1 MNNDDLN
8 NNQGL
13 QEQADIPEII
23 ESSEELLQKA
33 NSEIQRL
40 NENLNYSKKE
50 LAVLYEV
57 SNAMRSSLKLN
68 PILHTIL
75 TGVTAH
81 SGLGFNRAIL
91 FLVNTH
97 DRCLEPRTAIGPESG
112 EHAQQIWEYI
122 SESNQHIDDLIK
134 EDKVEQNIKSQ
145 SSLFDSIKDLK
156 IPLKDNDN
164 LLSNAYHDGSPTHI
178 TPDKISQ
185 YSDDIFLKHF
195 HTNELVIVPLKAKDK
210 VNGII
215 IADNIYTQKVIS
227 EEDLKMFIMLA
238 NQAGL
243 AIENSRLYEI
253 VMHKSHTDSL
263 TSLWNHGFFQDKLTE
278 EIEKSKENKKPLTL
292 LIMDLDNFKILND
305 SCGHQNGDIILKEVS
320 NLLKD
325 SSREIDYV
333 CRYGGEEFSIILT
346 QTNKEV
352 GYSIAERIRQK
363 IEQHAFPAFS
373 LYHEQKV
380 TVSIGLA
387 TFPDDAENNN
397 DLISQADRAMYKA
410 KFSGKNQTYV
420 AE

>member
-1 MNNDDLN
+1 MNNESIN
-8 NNQGL
+8 NEHGL
-13 QEQADIPEII
+13 PAQSEVPNRIPTA
-23 ESSEELLQKA
+23 EELLQKA
-33 NSEIQRL
+33 NAEIQKL
-40 NENLNYSKKE
+40 NENLSYSKKE
-50 LAVLYEV
+50 LGILYEV
-57 SNAMRSSLKLN
+57 SNAMRSFLELN

-91 FLVNTH
+91 FLVNTT

-112 EHAQQIWEYI
+112 EHAQKIWEYI
-122 SESNQHIDDLIK
+122 SLSNQHIDDLIK
-134 EDKVEQNIKSQ
+134 KDKIDQNIKSQ

-178 TPDKISQ
+178 TPDQISK
-185 YSDDIFLKHF
+185 YSNDIFLKHF

-227 EEDLKMFIMLA
+227 DEDLKMFIMLA

-243 AIENSRLYEI
+243 AIENSRLYEM

-263 TSLWNHGFFQDKLTE
+263 TSLWNHGFFQDKLAE
-278 EIEKSKENKKPLTL
+278 EVDKARTNKKPLSL

-325 SSREIDYV
+325 SSRDIDYV

-346 QTNKEV
+346 QTNKES

-363 IEQHAFPAFS
+363 IEQYSFPAFS

-380 TVSIGLA
+380 TISIGLA
-387 TFPDDAENNN
+387 TFPDDADNNN
-397 DLISQADRAMYKA
+397 DLIKQADRAMYKA

-420 AE
+420 SE

>member
-1 MNNDDLN
+1 MDNESINND
-8 NNQGL
+8 QEL
-13 QEQADIPEII
+13 QESPDITSSE
-23 ESSEELLQKA
+23 ESSEELLAKA
-33 NSEIQRL
+33 NSEIKRL
-40 NENLNYSKKE
+40 NQKLDYSKKE

-57 SNAMRSSLKLN
+57 SNAMRSSLELN

-91 FLVNTH
+91 FLVNAH
-97 DRCLEPRTAIGPESG
+97 ERCLEPRTAIGPESG

-134 EDKVEQNIKSQ
+134 KDKVEQNIRSQ

-164 LLSNAYHDGSPTHI
+164 LLSNAYHDGSPTHV
-178 TPDKISQ
+178 TPDQISK

-263 TSLWNHGFFQDKLTE
+263 TLLWNHGYFQDKLTE
-278 EIEKSKENKKPLTL
+278 EVEKAREEKKPLSL
-292 LIMDLDNFKILND
+292 LIMDLDNFKMLND

-325 SSREIDYV
+325 SSREVDYV

-346 QTNKEV
+346 QTNKET
-352 GYSIAERIRQK
+352 GYSVAERIRQK
-363 IEQHAFPAFS
+363 IEQNAFPSFS

-387 TFPDDAENNN
+387 TFPDDASNSN
-397 DLISQADRAMYKA
+397 DLILQADRAMYKA

-420 AE
+420 TE

>member
-1 MNNDDLN
+1 MNNDFVNSD
-8 NNQGL
+8 QEL
-13 QEQADIPEII
+13 QEQSNIPFSNEN
-23 ESSEELLQKA
+23 SNDLLKKA
-33 NSEIQRL
+33 NFEIQQL
-40 NENLNYSKKE
+40 NQKLDYSKKE

-57 SNAMRSSLKLN
+57 NNAMRSSLELN
-68 PILHTIL
+68 PILYTIL

-164 LLSNAYHDGSPTHI
+164 LLAKAYHDGSPSHI
-178 TPDKISQ
+178 TPDQIAQ

-195 HTNELVIVPLKAKDK
+195 QTNELVIVPLKAKDK

-215 IADNIYTQKVIS
+215 IADNLYTQKVIS
-227 EEDLKMFIMLA
+227 DDDLKMFLMLA

-253 VMHKSHTDSL
+253 VKHKSHTDSL
-263 TSLWNHGFFQDKLTE
+263 TLLWNHGFFQDKLAE
-278 EIEKSKENKKPLTL
+278 EVKKTRENKKPLSL
-292 LIMDLDNFKILND
+292 LILDLDNFKALND
-305 SCGHQNGDIILKEVS
+305 NCGHQNGDIILKEVS

-346 QTNKEV
+346 QTNKET
-352 GYSIAERIRQK
+352 GYSVAERIRQK
-363 IEQHAFPAFS
+363 IEQYIFPSFS
-373 LYHEQKV
+373 LYQDQKV

-387 TFPDDAENNN
+387 TYPDDAENNN

-410 KFSGKNQTYV
+410 KFSGKNQTCV
-420 AE
+420 SE